1 MNDTDWIR
9 GILADLSH
17 EPDRSLAIIADA
29 YLDDL
34 PENGLRVRLRGSQK
48 SIDAIFRSQ
57 GFLDS
62 LAAKTKIAQAIGF
75 IDDDEYHDLEIIR
88 RIRNK
93 FTHIP
98 NQISFQTPEI
108 ADMCN
113 ELKYGQM
120 LPELQAA
127 DNSIFRD
134 KTKQRFIWSAQ
145 NLAFGLWGRYQT
157 AECFQE
163 PEPAHIPGG
172 PRIESDK

>member
-93 FTHIP
+93 FAHIP

-108 ADMCN
+108 ADM
-113 ELKYGQM
+113 
-120 LPELQAA
+120 
-127 DNSIFRD
+127 
-134 KTKQRFIWSAQ
+134 
-145 NLAFGLWGRYQT
+145 
-157 AECFQE
+157 
-163 PEPAHIPGG
+163 
-172 PRIESDK
+172 